1 MQRRKKVIKEGHQ
14 RITAIY
20 ILDDVQKIQG
30 SQEVRLAAV
39 ACASHNC
46 INITLSF
53 VSALANEN
61 KTYNPTGS
69 KHTGSDKE
77 DSQPL

>member
-1 MQRRKKVIKEGHQ
+1 M
-14 RITAIY
+14 TF
-20 ILDDVQKIQG
+20 QKIQG
-30 SQEVRLAAV
+30 SQEVRLAAE

-46 INITLSF
+46 INITLSC

-69 KHTGSDKE
+69 KHTAPEKE
-77 DSQPL
+77 DSQTL